1 MAKKYSEEGLIKK
14 VKRRLKELAYGERTY
29 LPGHKKNKVKKK
41 NVRTKSIEKQA
52 KKNFGTDLQ
61 SELAKLRKKGGG
73 K

>member
-41 NVRTKSIEKQA
+41 NTHHI
-52 KKNFGTDLQ
+52 
-61 SELAKLRKKGGG
+61 
-73 K
+73 